1 MLLENQNAKPSF
13 ISFGGLTLKMIYP
26 LLMGASHI
34 LISISYEL
42 FGADKVGNFNQYE
55 YFLLLIMF
63 FSESLIFIVY
73 LIHLYLSKSKSQSR
87 RSILKPKQMKT
98 QAKIKIIL
106 KIVLL
111 LFICSTLDLIRNIST
126 MNIRSSETITNFFE
140 VILKIVSIP
149 LISLLTVW
157 ILNYKYYRH
166 HYIGY
171 LITAFGLMIEP
182 TYQLIMN
189 SNSNYDIVPLLLFFT
204 VFFLMGALLEVLEK
218 YLMDIQYLSPY
229 LIISVE
235 GFIGIIVVSI
245 LLIFFKGKT
254 IVSTIEIDDY
264 NNCIYLLHYNGYFQ
278 VGIIIYVIG
287 IFIYNILRLLT
298 NQRCSPT
305 HLIIADCFGSLLGWI
320 LNFSIHFPEQKVQKD
335 FYIQLTLMGVGYV
348 FIFIGLI
355 IFLEFIVINKW
366 GMNNNTTFNIQSR
379 ATEEIDNMPI
389 INTSYSSFGSKD
401 EKSNDSSIIQNTK
414 KDIKVYNDD
423 EIF

>member
-13 ISFGGLTLKMIYP
+13 ISFGGLTLKVIYP

-42 FGADKVGNFNQYE
+42 FDTDKVGNFNQYE

-63 FSESLIFIVY
+63 FSESLISIVY
-73 LIHLYLSKSKSQSR
+73 LIHLYLSQSKSQSR

-189 SNSNYDIVPLLLFFT
+189 SNSNYNIVLLLLFFT

-245 LLIFFKGKT
+245 LLIFFKGET
-254 IVSTIEIDDY
+254 IVSTIEIDDFFE
-264 NNCIYLLHYNGYFQ
+264 CINLLKKGKFKI
-278 VGIIIYVIG
+278 GIIIYVIG

-320 LNFSIHFPEQKVQKD
+320 LYFLRQEQKVQKD
-335 FYIQLTLMGVGYV
+335 FYIQLTLMGIGYV

-389 INTSYSSFGSKD
+389 INTSYSSFGSNN
-401 EKSNDSSIIQNTK
+401 EKSNDSSMIQNTK

>member
-63 FSESLIFIVY
+63 FSESLISIVY
-73 LIHLYLSKSKSQSR
+73 LIHLYLSKTKSQSL

-189 SNSNYDIVPLLLFFT
+189 SNSNYNIVLLLLFFT

-245 LLIFFKGKT
+245 LLIFFKGET
-254 IVSTIEIDDY
+254 IVSTIEIDDFFE
-264 NNCIYLLHYNGYFQ
+264 CINLLKKGKFKI
-278 VGIIIYVIG
+278 GIIIYVIG

-320 LNFSIHFPEQKVQKD
+320 LNFLRQEQKVQKD
-335 FYIQLTLMGVGYV
+335 FYIQLTLMGIGYV

-389 INTSYSSFGSKD
+389 INTSYSSFGSNN
-401 EKSNDSSIIQNTK
+401 EKSNDSSMIQSTK

>member
-13 ISFGGLTLKMIYP
+13 ISFGGLTLKVIYP

-42 FGADKVGNFNQYE
+42 FDINKEGNFNQYE

-126 MNIRSSETITNFFE
+126 MNIRSSKTITNFFE

-189 SNSNYDIVPLLLFFT
+189 NNSDFDIGTLLLLT
-204 VFFLMGALLEVLEK
+204 VFFLIGALLEVLEK

-245 LLIFFKGKT
+245 LLIFFKGET
-254 IVSTIEIDDY
+254 IVLEIDDFFK
-264 NNCIYLLHYNGYFQ
+264 CIHLLKKEKFKI
-278 VGIIIYVIG
+278 GIIIYAIG

-305 HLIIADCFGSLLGWI
+305 HLIIADCFGSFLGWI
-320 LNFSIHFPEQKVQKD
+320 LNFSIYFLRQEEKVQND
-335 FYIQLTLMGVGYV
+335 FYIQLTLMGIGYV

-389 INTSYSSFGSKD
+389 INTSYSSFG
-401 EKSNDSSIIQNTK
+401 
-414 KDIKVYNDD
+414 
-423 EIF
+423 